1 MPTTPIVI
9 PNLPKEGRAA
19 PADDGQ
25 GASGE
30 IAASAGRN
38 QGAPHLPQLADV
50 GLEEET
56 VAEEIVAQEIIAV
69 IGAGKVGR
77 ALARRAAVAGFRVV
91 LEDLIPTSLESARRE
106 IRQSLDDAVESGS
119 LDRDAAERAF
129 ARIECAASIEDA
141 ARRARIVMETGPDE
155 FESKLEMFCLLD
167 RICLPG
173 TVIVSN
179 CHALEL
185 SDTAA
190 KAESIV
196 GMYFSGDAAE
206 IHCSAFT
213 GARALAVAEQLA
225 KRMASSYCITRD
237 GSAAS

>member
-1 MPTTPIVI
+1 VADETT
-9 PNLPKEGRAA
+9 A
-19 PADDGQ
+19 
-25 GASGE
+25 
-30 IAASAGRN
+30 
-38 QGAPHLPQLADV
+38 
-50 GLEEET
+50 ET
-56 VAEEIVAQEIIAV
+56 IAV

-91 LEDLIPTSLESARRE
+91 LEDLIPTSLEEARRA
-106 IRQSLDDAVESGS
+106 IRRSLDETVSSG
-119 LDRDAAERAF
+119 LLAQEVADQAF
-129 ARIECAASIEDA
+129 ARIDCATTIEDA
-141 ARRARIVMETGPDE
+141 ARRAHIVMETGPDE

-167 RICLPG
+167 RVCLPG

-196 GMYFSGDAAE
+196 GMYFSGDVSGEHAE

-213 GARALAVAEQLA
+213 SARALAVAERLA
-225 KRMASSYCITRD
+225 ARMASSYHITRD
-237 GSAAS
+237 GTRDLNSSPTS

>member
-1 MPTTPIVI
+1 
-9 PNLPKEGRAA
+9 LPSPFAGDGGKGPAGKLAA
-19 PADDGQ
+19 DPAGSQ
-25 GASGE
+25 
-30 IAASAGRN
+30 AADENSEA
-38 QGAPHLPQLADV
+38 AAELA
-50 GLEEET
+50 
-56 VAEEIVAQEIIAV
+56 AAEIVAV

-91 LEDLIPTSLESARRE
+91 IEDLIPTSLEAARRE
-106 IRQSLDDAVESGS
+106 IRQSLDEAVASGA
-119 LDRDAAERAF
+119 LDRAAAERAF
-129 ARIECAASIEDA
+129 ARIECAGSIEDA

-196 GMYFSGDAAE
+196 GMYFSGDEAE

-213 GARALAVAEQLA
+213 SARALEVAERLA
-225 KRMASSYCITRD
+225 RRMASSYRITRD
-237 GSAAS
+237 GDSSNG